1 MSCLNY
7 EQDQEEAHYHF
18 AVSELVYYISQH
30 GIDKVMVDV
39 YDLLAKECNTKV
51 KQVEMEYHTHED

>member
-1 MSCLNY
+1 MNLTY
-7 EQDQEEAHYHF
+7 DKDQEEAHYHF
-18 AVSELVYYISQH
+18 ALAEIVYYITQN

-39 YDLLAKECNTKV
+39 YDLLANECNTKV